1 MEKEVENMEDVV
13 RMVFDFARID
23 RVTMSPDGVLE
34 SDTDHTVMMSVLACS
49 VAAKFYKDLD
59 IGLVAQFAIAHDLL
73 EVYTGDVD
81 TYKNMNDVEMMQ
93 NKKENEKRAQDKMR
107 VRFDS
112 TYPWI
117 PDIINRYESLDTKE
131 ARFVKTLDKIIPKV
145 TNVVNKGMYFR
156 NNDVSMEDFRDLRV
170 RQLETI
176 KGSYGAEFPELINI
190 FEVVNKKVSETC
202 F

>member
-34 SDTDHTVMMSVLACS
+34 SDTDHTVMMSVLACA
-49 VAAKFYKDLD
+49 VAQKYYKDLD
-59 IGLVAQFAIAHDLL
+59 LGLVAQFAIVHDLL
-73 EVYTGDVD
+73 EVYTGDFDTFKTVGNEQLFVD
-81 TYKNMNDVEMMQ
+81 KKNLELEAL
-93 NKKENEKRAQDKMR
+93 KKMET
-107 VRFDS
+107 RFHS

-117 PDIINRYESLDTKE
+117 TNMVDKYESLDTKE

-145 TNVVNKGMYFR
+145 TNVVNGGMYFR
-156 NNDVSMEDFRDLRV
+156 KNNLSREDVEGFKNV
-170 RQLETI
+170 QLE
-176 KGSYGAEFPELINI
+176 KVKNSYGGEFGELISI
-190 FEVVNKKVSETC
+190 FEAVNKKVSDTC